1 MIEKLSFHGIIII
14 LTVNQLFVYAWFS
27 QRRFIHG
34 HQIMDKKILIV
45 DDEKDI
51 VDLVKYNLQREGYS
65 VITARNGREALELAV
80 PPLHLI
86 LLDIM
91 MPEVDGLE
99 VLRRLKQNERT
110 NSIPVIFLTAKGSD
124 VDEVVGLELGADD
137 YILKP
142 ISIPKLLARV
152 KNAMRKKE
160 EPAKISVAPI
170 VVGIIEIIPAQHLVR
185 VKNKEIF
192 FPKKEFEVLL
202 FLARHAGE
210 VINRETLLNRI
221 WGSDVQ
227 VVDRTVDVH
236 IRKIREKLG
245 AHADLVETIKGVG
258 YRLKDS

>member
-1 MIEKLSFHGIIII
+1 MEKRI
-14 LTVNQLFVYAWFS
+14 LV
-27 QRRFIHG
+27 
-34 HQIMDKKILIV
+34 V

-51 VDLVKYNLQREGYS
+51 VDLVKYNLQKEGYT
-65 VITARNGREALELAV
+65 VVTARNGKEAVDLAQ

-91 MPEVDGLE
+91 MPEYDGLE

-110 NSIPVIFLTAKGSD
+110 SSIPVIFLTAKGSD
-124 VDEVVGLELGADD
+124 VDEVVGLELGAED

-152 KNAMRKKE
+152 KNILRKKE
-160 EPAKISVAPI
+160 ERAKAPPAPI
-170 VVGIIEIIPAQHLVR
+170 VIGVVEIHPLQHLVK
-185 VKNKEIF
+185 VKGKEVF

-202 FLARHAGE
+202 YLARHAGE
-210 VINRETLLNRI
+210 VINRETLLTMV

-245 AHADLVETIKGVG
+245 AHAEAVETIKGVG
-258 YRLKDS
+258 YRLKDDA